1 MTKYFSPKIEIEQFE
16 THDVMLNSPV
26 GVEITALEGVDTGD
40 SKTAVFDAS
49 HFF

>member
-1 MTKYFSPKIEIEQFE
+1 MTKYFSPKIEIELFE
-16 THDVMLNSPV
+16 TLDIVLDSPV
-26 GVEITALEGVDTGD
+26 GVEIKALEGVDTGD